1 MTAAALSTALPASAA
16 PEDAELLAAWNAHGR
31 RGDFEELVRR
41 HLGLV
46 QGTARRQLGDDLAED
61 TVQTVFAIFARKA
74 PRLAGV
80 RSLTAWLHRV
90 TVLQCRSAIRRRQ
103 RERRHQLAAMQHA
116 LFHEG
121 RDPLADILPHLDDAL
136 TALPDADRTLL
147 LMRYS
152 DGLTFAGAAQ
162 RTGRSEAALRQ
173 QAGRALEKLSTLL
186 RRRGVT
192 VPAAAMSAGLGA
204 TLGGQGH
211 TNAAAAVAGRALHG
225 AGVVSRSA
233 LWAAT
238 LSTMTTTQSIL
249 TGAAI
254 AALLAAGPVAW
265 RAWQINEA
273 RQVHATAASPTKP
286 APPAT
291 TAAAI
296 PHSIAAPAAKPG
308 PQSAMEELQDALM
321 EEIEAT
327 AEEWA
332 RQTAWLEARRTGH
345 ATGLPREREDALREF
360 LENRTLTRLRRSFAE
375 DAPDQTAGRAARQ
388 RELAA
393 WMQEHLTPEEFA
405 RCQENERTRRAETV
419 EHLAEEAL
427 HSVSAAVP
435 LSEEQKTKL
444 YDAAA
449 AKAAAALDSES
460 SKGSSMS
467 AVASFAMPPPPALEN
482 DAALLAQVLDPAQL
496 ELWEQSREQQRTFSE
511 VMPRRVADRAMQ
523 MVRERGL
530 GSIVAETL
538 RTISA
543 GDSAPTPD
551 KP

>member
-1 MTAAALSTALPASAA
+1 MTAAAISTAPPASAP
-16 PEDAELLAAWNAHGR
+16 PEDEELLAAWNAHGR

-116 LFHEG
+116 LLHEG

-152 DGLTFAGAAQ
+152 EGLTFAGAAA

-204 TLGGQGH
+204 VLGAQSSA
-211 TNAAAAVAGRALHG
+211 NAAAAVAGRALHG
-225 AGVVSRSA
+225 AGALSRGA

-249 TGAAI
+249 TGAVI
-254 AALLAAGPVAW
+254 AVLLAAGPVAW
-265 RAWQINEA
+265 RAWQITEA
-273 RQVHATAASPTKP
+273 RQAPATIVPPPASP

-296 PHSIAAPAAKPG
+296 PKSTEAPAAKPG
-308 PQSAMEELQDALM
+308 PQSPMEELQDALM

-345 ATGLPREREDALREF
+345 ATGLPRESEDALREF
-360 LENRTLTRLRRSFAE
+360 LENRTLTRLRSSFA
-375 DAPDQTAGRAARQ
+375 DNAPDKTGGRAARQ
-388 RELAA
+388 HELAA
-393 WMQEHLTPEEFA
+393 WMQEHLKPEEFA
-405 RCQENERTRRAETV
+405 RWQEHERSRRAETV
-419 EHLAEEAL
+419 GHAAEEAL

-449 AKAAAALDSES
+449 AKAAAALDSEI
-460 SKGSSMS
+460 SKSSMS
-467 AVASFAMPPPPALEN
+467 FGAAFATPPSPAPED